1 MTAAGAVRCCS
12 RRVAPKRFPSAANRA
27 SVPRFNAAPARPGP
41 EAAPGDNQR
50 VWQMLRERLS
60 VELKAAMK
68 EKNERKRATLRLIL
82 AALKDRDIAAR
93 SKGVT
98 DGIDE
103 TEILSMLQTMVKQ
116 RQESIEHY
124 EHGGRLELA
133 EQEREEIEI
142 IEQFLPEQLDPNAVE
157 AAVQSVI
164 EELGAT
170 TIKDMGRTM
179 AALRERYAGQM
190 DFAKASAIVKAQ
202 LG

>member
-1 MTAAGAVRCCS
+1 
-12 RRVAPKRFPSAANRA
+12 
-27 SVPRFNAAPARPGP
+27 
-41 EAAPGDNQR
+41 
-50 VWQMLRERLS
+50 MLRDRLTA
-60 VELKAAMK
+60 ELKSAMK

-98 DGIDE
+98 DGVDE
-103 TEILSMLQTMVKQ
+103 TEIMAMLQTMVKQ

-142 IEQFLPEQLDPNAVE
+142 IRQFMPEQLDDAGLEKAVRD
-157 AAVQSVI
+157 VI
-164 EELGAT
+164 AELGAS
-170 TIKDMGRTM
+170 TIKDMGPTM
-179 AALRERYAGQM
+179 AVLRERYAGQM